1 MVWIFFSVYLSKDRT
16 YHFSYF
22 EVLGEERFKNHPL
35 PFPQM
40 RMCLCTRMP
49 YADRAQRGL

>member
-40 RMCLCTRMP
+40 RMCFVYTDAICR
-49 YADRAQRGL
+49 